1 VSRYKPN
8 YKCPFCGS
16 EELKHWTLMGSNR
29 HYTILCTGCGC
40 LGPTYEMDE
49 PNTKFGQKGAV
60 MLWDKRF
67 SKS

>member
-1 VSRYKPN
+1 
-8 YKCPFCGS
+8 
-16 EELKHWTLMGSNR
+16 MGSNR

-40 LGPTYEMDE
+40 LGPTFEMEE